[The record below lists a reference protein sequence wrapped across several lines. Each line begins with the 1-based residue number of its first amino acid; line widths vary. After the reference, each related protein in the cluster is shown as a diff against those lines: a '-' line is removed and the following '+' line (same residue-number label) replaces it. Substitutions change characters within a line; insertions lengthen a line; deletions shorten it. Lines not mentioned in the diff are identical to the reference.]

1 MTYFH
6 GSLAAA
12 AVLICTAALGQ
23 QPPYDVVPKAE
34 QPYYRVRYDASKKD
48 GELIFPV
55 QYTIWIPQEV
65 ETLRGVVVHQHGCGE
80 GSCKSGLTGA
90 YDLHW
95 QALAQK
101 HSCALLSPSYE
112 QPQDAVCRAWC
123 DPRNG
128 SAVTFDRAL
137 EDLGELSGHPELAS
151 APLAIWGHSGGGYW
165 CGGMVLTQP
174 ERIAAAWLR
183 SGVPA
188 FEPDP
193 DRADVVPFPL
203 PDNALEVPIMCNPGT
218 KEGVTDKEGRFAKVW
233 PANVAFFEKVRGRGG
248 LIGIA
253 IDPLTAHECGNSRYL
268 AIPWLDKCLQLRL
281 PTDPGGTLRQIS
293 TTGAWLAAPQ
303 STVAVPA
310 ENFDGDPLSLGWLPD
325 EEIAK
330 SWMQFRKD
338 TQVAD
343 STPPPPPCNVVL
355 SGNQLNWD
363 AVADLESGIE
373 KFIVMRDG
381 KHLTD
386 VSGGI
391 NRFGRPIF
399 QGLQYSDTPLQPL
412 VPMAFADDSTDSAQE
427 HQYAIVTV
435 NTAGLKSAPTPAEQ
449 RAK

>member
-23 QPPYDVVPKAE
+23 QTPYDVVPEAKP
-34 QPYYRVRYDASKKD
+34 PYYRVRYDASKKD

-101 HSCALLSPSYE
+101 HSCALLSPAYE

-137 EDLGELSGHPELAS
+137 EDLGELSGHPELTS

-188 FEPDP
+188 FELDP
-193 DRADVVPFPL
+193 ERADVVPFPL

-281 PTDPGGTLRQIS
+281 PTDAGGQLRQIS
-293 TTGAWLAAPQ
+293 TTGAWLADPK

-310 ENFDGDPLSLGWLPD
+310 GNFGGDPLSLGWLPD
-325 EEIAK
+325 AEIAK
-330 SWMQFRKD
+330 AWMQFRRD
-338 TQVAD
+338 TD
-343 STPPPPPCNVVL
+343 IPDTTPPPPPTRVVL
-355 SGNQLNWD
+355 DGSRLTWE
-363 AVADLESGIE
+363 ATADLESGIGS
-373 KFIVMRDG
+373 FIVLRDG
-381 KHLTD
+381 DLLAEVT
-386 VSGGI
+386 GGQ
-391 NRFGRPIF
+391 NRYGRAVF

-412 VPMAFADDSTDSAQE
+412 VQMTYTGEVATSDNANRYSV
-427 HQYAIVTV
+427 ITV
-435 NTAGLKSAPTPAEQ
+435 NTVGLKSEPT
-449 RAK
+449 RALAAK